1 MAEDKKNYNMMALR
15 GAAIDDMEYI
25 EAFGLDPE
33 IAYTPKLNDVM
44 LDVAYND
51 NIKAGMDE
59 AEAIKIRDQHAKA
72 IKRLLAANGMLK

>member
-1 MAEDKKNYNMMALR
+1 MAENKKNYNMMALR

-51 NIKAGMDE
+51 NIKAGM
-59 AEAIKIRDQHAKA
+59 AEAIKVRDQHAKA